1 MDPRRL
7 PPELGPRFSV
17 RQALEL
23 GVTPGLL
30 RSRRLDRPFHGVRS
44 RLETGAGEH
53 LDAVLAY
60 ATRMSPYAFI
70 SHRSAAVVWGLPL
83 PGPLAALRPV
93 DVSVMFP
100 RRAPEGRGVRGHS
113 VRGSGVH
120 VWDHPQFG
128 VRVSSPA
135 STWVQLAG
143 DLTHPYDLVAVG
155 DALVR
160 QPQHPNDPGALA
172 TVDQLGRALSAG
184 RRVKAE
190 DLRRALPR
198 IHNGASSRPETWTR
212 LLVVDAGLPEPTP
225 AFEIADDAGDF
236 VARVDLAFEAE
247 RLALEYEGEHHLTSP
262 AQWRRDIE
270 RIERLADLGWR
281 VIRVTADDVFRHPDA
296 FVRRVRR
303 ALDERRL

>member
-1 MDPRRL
+1 VDPHRL

-17 RQALEL
+17 QRAREL
-23 GVTPGLL
+23 GVTPGIL

-60 ATRMSPYAFI
+60 ATRMSPHAFI
-70 SHRSAAVVWGLPL
+70 SHLSSAVVWGLPL
-83 PGPLAALRPV
+83 PGSPAPRPV
-93 DVSVMFP
+93 DVSVIFP

-113 VRGSGVH
+113 VRESGVH
-120 VWDHPQFG
+120 VWVHPRFE

-135 STWVQLAG
+135 STWVQLAA

-160 QPQHPNDPGALA
+160 EPQHPSDPGALA
-172 TVDQLGRALSAG
+172 TIDQLGRALSAG
-184 RRVKAE
+184 RRVKAD
-190 DLRRALPR
+190 DLRRALHR
-198 IHNGASSRPETWTR
+198 IRVGASSRPETWTR
-212 LLVVDAGLPEPTP
+212 LLMVDAGLPEPTP

-247 RLALEYEGEHHLTSP
+247 RLALEYEGEHHLTNP
-262 AQWRRDIE
+262 VQWRRDIE

-281 VIRVTADDVFRHPDA
+281 VIRVTSDDVFRHPDA

-303 ALDERRL
+303 ALDERRP